1 MRGNN
6 LYTVLA
12 ACLLMPL
19 FGCAQSMD
27 TTSSEFDQISVTGQG
42 EALPP
47 NGTASL
53 LKSGEAS
60 ALPKPQQEITTPPDA
75 LPFVRSKP
83 KMVPPFPV
91 VLNGLVKRYVDDF
104 VAQPAGLERS
114 FRLSRPYLPE
124 MVSLL
129 NDQGLPPDLVYLSFA
144 ESGFS
149 SSGAGPWQLNV
160 VTARR
165 YGLLINRW
173 VDERR
178 DPIKSTRAAAEY
190 LATLHDQTGSDW
202 RMTLVA
208 WNNGD
213 SGVERY
219 IGLQDAS
226 YESMVTRLP
235 RRTRQLMNR
244 FMAVDLIARNA
255 REYGLE
261 VQPVSYNQ
269 PRPYHLI
276 RVKGGML
283 LSRVARMV
291 HTTIYALRYLN
302 PAILRDRIPP
312 ALDSY
317 EMRVPDAQS
326 GWFYSEPF

>member
-1 MRGNN
+1 
-6 LYTVLA
+6 
-12 ACLLMPL
+12 
-19 FGCAQSMD
+19 
-27 TTSSEFDQISVTGQG
+27 
-42 EALPP
+42 
-47 NGTASL
+47 
-53 LKSGEAS
+53 
-60 ALPKPQQEITTPPDA
+60 
-75 LPFVRSKP
+75 
-83 KMVPPFPV
+83 
-91 VLNGLVKRYVDDF
+91 VKRYVDDY

-114 FRLSRPYLPE
+114 FRRSLPYLPE

-261 VQPVSYNQ
+261 VKPVSYNQ
-269 PRPYHLI
+269 PRPYRLI

-283 LSRVARMV
+283 LSRIARMV

-326 GWFYSEPF
+326 GWLFSEF

>member
-1 MRGNN
+1 MRGND
-6 LYTVLA
+6 LYPVLA
-12 ACLLMPL
+12 AFLLMPL
-19 FGCAQSMD
+19 FGCAQSLD
-27 TTSSEFDQISVTGQG
+27 TSSSPFDQISITGQG

-47 NGTASL
+47 SGTASL
-53 LKSGEAS
+53 LKSAEAS
-60 ALPKPQQEITTPPDA
+60 ALPKPQQEITATPGQ

-83 KMVPPFPV
+83 EMVPPFPV

-114 FRLSRPYLPE
+114 FRRSRPYFPE

-129 NDQGLPPDLVYLSFA
+129 KDQGLPPDLVYLSFA

-149 SSGAGPWQLNV
+149 SRGAGPWQLNV

-178 DPIKSTRAAAEY
+178 DPIRSTRAAAEY

-226 YESMVTRLP
+226 YESMMTKLP

-244 FMAVDLIARNA
+244 FMAVDLIARNT

-261 VQPVSYNQ
+261 VEPVSYNQ

-283 LSRVARMV
+283 LSRIARMV

-326 GWFYSEPF
+326 GWLYSEPF

>member
-1 MRGNN
+1 
-6 LYTVLA
+6 
-12 ACLLMPL
+12 MPL
-19 FGCAQSMD
+19 FGCAQSLD
-27 TTSSEFDQISVTGQG
+27 TSSNPRDQISVTGVG

-47 NGTASL
+47 SGTASL
-53 LKSGEAS
+53 LKSAEAS
-60 ALPKPQQEITTPPDA
+60 ALPKPQQEIAATPGE
-75 LPFVRSKP
+75 LPFVRSQP

-114 FRLSRPYLPE
+114 FRRSRPYLPE

-129 NDQGLPPDLVYLSFA
+129 KSEGLPPDLVYLSFA

-149 SSGAGPWQLNV
+149 SRGAGPWQLNV

-178 DPIKSTRAAAEY
+178 DPIRSTRAAAEY

-226 YESMVTRLP
+226 YEKMMTKLP
-235 RRTRQLMNR
+235 QRTRQLMNR

-255 REYGLE
+255 REYGLDVE
-261 VQPVSYNQ
+261 PVSYNQ
-269 PRPYHLI
+269 PRPYRLVS
-276 RVKGGML
+276 VKGGTL
-283 LSRVARMV
+283 LSRIARMV
-291 HTTIYALRYLN
+291 HTTIYALRSLN

-317 EMRVPDAQS
+317 EMRVPDPQS
-326 GWFYSEPF
+326 GWLFSEQF

>member
-1 MRGNN
+1 MRGNE

-12 ACLLMPL
+12 AFLLMPL

-27 TTSSEFDQISVTGQG
+27 TSSSPLDQISVTGQG
-42 EALPP
+42 EAVPP

-91 VLNGLVKRYVDDF
+91 VLNGLVKRYVDDY

-114 FRLSRPYLPE
+114 FRRSLPYLPE

-261 VQPVSYNQ
+261 VKPVSYNQ
-269 PRPYHLI
+269 PRPYRLI

-283 LSRVARMV
+283 LSRIARMV

-302 PAILRDRIPP
+302 PALLRDRIPP
-312 ALDSY
+312 AVDSY

-326 GWFYSEPF
+326 GWLYSEPF

>member
-1 MRGNN
+1 MRGNK

-12 ACLLMPL
+12 AFLLMPL

-27 TTSSEFDQISVTGQG
+27 TTSSGFDEISITGQG
-42 EALPP
+42 EAVPP

-91 VLNGLVKRYVDDF
+91 VLNGLVKRYVDDY

-114 FRLSRPYLPE
+114 FRRSRPYLPE

-226 YESMVTRLP
+226 YESMVTKLP

-261 VQPVSYNQ
+261 VKPVSYNQ
-269 PRPYHLI
+269 PRPYRLI

-283 LSRVARMV
+283 LSRLARMV

-302 PAILRDRIPP
+302 PALLRDRIPP
-312 ALDSY
+312 AVDSY

-326 GWFYSEPF
+326 GWLYSEF

>member
-1 MRGNN
+1 
-6 LYTVLA
+6 
-12 ACLLMPL
+12 MPL
-19 FGCAQSMD
+19 FGCAQSLD
-27 TTSSEFDQISVTGQG
+27 TSSSPFDQISITGQG

-47 NGTASL
+47 SGTASL
-53 LKSGEAS
+53 LKSAEAS
-60 ALPKPQQEITTPPDA
+60 ALPKPQQEITAAPGQ

-83 KMVPPFPV
+83 EMVPPFPV

-114 FRLSRPYLPE
+114 FRRSRPYLPE

-129 NDQGLPPDLVYLSFA
+129 KDQGLPPDLVYLSFA

-149 SSGAGPWQLNV
+149 NRGAGPWQLNV

-178 DPIKSTRAAAEY
+178 DPIRSTRAAAEY

-226 YESMVTRLP
+226 YESMMTKLP

-244 FMAVDLIARNA
+244 FMAVDLIARNT

-261 VQPVSYNQ
+261 VEPVSYNQ

-283 LSRVARMV
+283 LSRIARMV

-326 GWFYSEPF
+326 GWLYSEPF